1 MASWSKNFSSGWAT
15 LIVNVSESGTSSATN
30 QGTISWSI
38 RVKKIKSC
46 SSYNNGG
53 ASIYLNIGGTRRY
66 TGSSFDIRSLGVG
79 STKTIASGSFKVTHS
94 ATGTLSL
101 AVAAGFTSGVGLGSA
116 SLSGTFTGVTIPRA
130 TTPTLSAS
138 SVALGSAV
146 TITMSRASSSF
157 DHTVSYAIG
166 DASGT
171 IGSDLGTSVTWT
183 PPLSLANQLPSA
195 TSGKVTITCKTYNGS
210 TLIGTKTVQ
219 LTVTIPSSVKPSIS
233 SVAVSE
239 AVTAVTSA
247 FGNRYV
253 KTLSQLNVNI
263 TAAGSYGSTI
273 SSYKTELDGVV
284 YISKTF
290 TSNALNTAGT
300 VPVKVTVT
308 DSRGRTATTTKNI
321 TVVDYTAPT
330 ITSMTYYP
338 CNSAGTQT
346 SNGTYTKVTIT
357 GVIASVANQNSR
369 SLTLKY
375 KKATATT
382 YTTKT
387 LTVSAYSFTVSTII
401 SGTDP
406 TVTYE
411 YVATLSDKISSTTH
425 TISTGVPV
433 LSFYKGGKGA
443 RFFGEANKTG
453 LEISGRTITSSLTVG
468 AVDMT
473 LTTAEYDELLEIA
486 DSFDGGLISQDW
498 NTWHKANTA
507 NGTYTITKTNNI
519 SVLKLTA
526 NTNYVG
532 IYAPQ
537 LTPRKA
543 DLQNGTIVF
552 SIWVKKLTS
561 GTIYPVQ
568 FRVMT
573 GDASENLAGGGYW
586 THGFNSGYSNNPT
599 VTVGKWVRWEV
610 KFTWAQFLASA
621 TQYDKGFTTSSAT
634 GLGVR
639 ITAGSTTLKGD
650 MAEYKLPRLYTV

>member
-1 MASWSKNFSSGWAT
+1 MATYSSNFSSGWAQ
-15 LIVNVSESGTSSATN
+15 LQVVVSESGTSSTTN
-30 QGTISWSI
+30 QGTISWTI
-38 RVKKIKSC
+38 RIKKLKSC

-79 STKTIASGSFKVTHS
+79 STKNIASGSFKATHS
-94 ATGTLSL
+94 STGTLSL

-273 SSYKTELDGVV
+273 SSYKTELDGVT

-290 TSNALNTAGT
+290 TSNALNAAGT
-300 VPVKVTVT
+300 VAVKVTVT

-330 ITSMTYYP
+330 ITGMTYYP
-338 CNSAGTQT
+338 CNSSGVET
-346 SNGTYTKVTIT
+346 SGGTYTKVTIT

-375 KKATATT
+375 KKATATA

-406 TVTYE
+406 TITYE
-411 YVATLSDKISSTTH
+411 YVATLSDDISSTTH

-473 LTTAEYDELLEIA
+473 LTTAEYDELL
-486 DSFDGGLISQDW
+486 SL
-498 NTWHKANTA
+498 
-507 NGTYTITKTNNI
+507 
-519 SVLKLTA
+519 L
-526 NTNYVG
+526 
-532 IYAPQ
+532 
-537 LTPRKA
+537 
-543 DLQNGTIVF
+543 
-552 SIWVKKLTS
+552 
-561 GTIYPVQ
+561 
-568 FRVMT
+568 
-573 GDASENLAGGGYW
+573 GGG
-586 THGFNSGYSNNPT
+586 S
-599 VTVGKWVRWEV
+599 
-610 KFTWAQFLASA
+610 
-621 TQYDKGFTTSSAT
+621 D
-634 GLGVR
+634 
-639 ITAGSTTLKGD
+639 
-650 MAEYKLPRLYTV
+650 

>member
-101 AVAAGFTSGVGLGSA
+101 AVAAGFTSGVGLGNA

-130 TTPTLSAS
+130 TTPTLSTS

-166 DASGT
+166 SASGT
-171 IGSDLGTSVTWT
+171 IGTDLGTSVTWT
-183 PPLSLANQLPSA
+183 PPLSLANQLPNA

-239 AVTAVTSA
+239 AVTAVTTA

-253 KTLSQLNVNI
+253 KTLSQLNINI

-330 ITSMTYYP
+330 ITGMTYYP
-338 CNSAGTQT
+338 CNSSGVET
-346 SNGTYTKVTIT
+346 SGGTYTKVTIT
-357 GVIASVANQNSR
+357 GVIAAVANQNSR

-375 KKATATT
+375 KKATATA

-411 YVATLSDKISSTTH
+411 YVATLSDDISSTTH

-433 LSFYKGGKGA
+433 LSFLAGGGGA
-443 RFFGEANKTG
+443 RFFAEAESEG
-453 LEISGRTITSSLTVG
+453 LWIGNI
-468 AVDMT
+468 DMT
-473 LTTAEYDELLEIA
+473 ISDDEYDELM
-486 DSFDGGLISQDW
+486 
-498 NTWHKANTA
+498 
-507 NGTYTITKTNNI
+507 
-519 SVLKLTA
+519 
-526 NTNYVG
+526 
-532 IYAPQ
+532 
-537 LTPRKA
+537 
-543 DLQNGTIVF
+543 DL
-552 SIWVKKLTS
+552 L
-561 GTIYPVQ
+561 
-568 FRVMT
+568 
-573 GDASENLAGGGYW
+573 GGG
-586 THGFNSGYSNNPT
+586 S
-599 VTVGKWVRWEV
+599 
-610 KFTWAQFLASA
+610 
-621 TQYDKGFTTSSAT
+621 D
-634 GLGVR
+634 
-639 ITAGSTTLKGD
+639 
-650 MAEYKLPRLYTV
+650 